1 MPENRGNQYVSAILN
16 DKLIKDCNLV
26 KPVTDNFIVTF
37 FFNYARDLYEISP
50 QKIMANFPGNIINS
64 VRPIKNG
71 PHPRH

>member
-37 FFNYARDLYEISP
+37 FFNYARDFFEIRP
-50 QKIMANFPGNIINS
+50 QKLMANFPGNIIDS
-64 VRPIKNG
+64 AR
-71 PHPRH
+71 